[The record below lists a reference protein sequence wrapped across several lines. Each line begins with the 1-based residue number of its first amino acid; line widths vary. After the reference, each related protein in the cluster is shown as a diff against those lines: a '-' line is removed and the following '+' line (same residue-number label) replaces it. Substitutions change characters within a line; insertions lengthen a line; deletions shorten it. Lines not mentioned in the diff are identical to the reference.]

1 MGKRAVPRGC
11 TKKIPCKCGRYF
23 FPKLIGSTLN
33 LTTECNLCNREAY
46 KEKEKKEIKK
56 IKWTH

>member
-11 TKKIPCKCGRYF
+11 TKKRRCKCGRYF

-46 KEKEKKEIKK
+46 SEEKKKELIKK
-56 IKWTH
+56 